1 MRVLHVIPSV
11 SPHRGGP
18 SRVAINLVKHL
29 REQGVEAEIA
39 TTNDDGS
46 GSDAPLAVPVNC
58 KSEYE
63 GVPVWFFPLSAS
75 PRQNVTLGRDRG
87 FLFSADLTQWLWN
100 HIRSYD
106 ILDNHYL
113 FSYASSCAGA
123 IARWQNVPYT
133 VRTMGQLAPWAL
145 AQSRRKKQLYAF
157 LLERRN
163 LNRAAAVHC
172 TSAGE
177 VTDVRNFGVT
187 APTLTLPLGV
197 EFSQP
202 LPDAKQKL
210 RARYQL
216 PGGVPLILFLSRLH
230 YKKRPDLLLQALHQ
244 LGSQTTPFHL
254 LLAGSGEPD
263 YLETLK
269 DLVSGL
275 GLAERT
281 TFTGF
286 VAGEDKDLV
295 LQGSDLFVLPSFSE
309 NFGIAVAEA
318 MAAGLPVLIAP
329 EVQIAPDIAQAQAG
343 LVVEGT
349 VSAFAEAIAHLLNSQ
364 SDRVQLGR
372 NGVQYAQQ
380 HYTWSAIATQLANS
394 YQSLKCGGS

>member
-1 MRVLHVIPSV
+1 M
-11 SPHRGGP
+11 
-18 SRVAINLVKHL
+18 
-29 REQGVEAEIA
+29 
-39 TTNDDGS
+39 
-46 GSDAPLAVPVNC
+46 
-58 KSEYE
+58 
-63 GVPVWFFPLSAS
+63 
-75 PRQNVTLGRDRG
+75 
-87 FLFSADLTQWLWN
+87 
-100 HIRSYD
+100 
-106 ILDNHYL
+106 
-113 FSYASSCAGA
+113 
-123 IARWQNVPYT
+123 
-133 VRTMGQLAPWAL
+133 
-145 AQSRRKKQLYAF
+145 
-157 LLERRN
+157 
-163 LNRAAAVHC
+163 
-172 TSAGE
+172 
-177 VTDVRNFGVT
+177 TDVRNFGVT

-244 LGSQTTPFHL
+244 LGSQTTHFHL

-269 DLVSGL
+269 DLVSDL

-318 MAAGLPVLIAP
+318 MTAGLPVLIAP
-329 EVQIAPDIAQAQAG
+329 GVQIAPDIAQAQAG

-380 HYTWSAIATQLANS
+380 HYTWSAIATQLAIGYSKLSN
-394 YQSLKCGGS
+394 